1 VADLDRYPTW
11 ILLLAAVAAAVAVV
25 ARWMYLDRGSNP
37 RRLWLL
43 LLAAWLAVIGLA
55 WAGVLVT
62 RNGEKITPNQG
73 LLVLADLMAGL
84 LVASVPVGRTMRR
97 LADELGQPRAG
108 DAVAGFYRGWRIL
121 VVAALMVGTLAALL
135 TAEIALAGETPASPA
150 VIACR
155 DFTTWSLA
163 NPTMPPRADRA
174 ILAQAASVAQ
184 AGRLRLVLQELDGD
198 VQSSISDSGTAQIL
212 DEVRILSDE
221 DAVNQDCTTAPAA
234 S

>member
-37 RRLWLL
+37 RRLWLI

-55 WAGVLVT
+55 WAGVLAT
-62 RNGEKITPNQG
+62 RTGEKITPNEG

-108 DAVAGFYRGWRIL
+108 NALAGVYRGWRML
-121 VVAALMVGTLAALL
+121 TVVALIVATMAALL
-135 TAEIALAGETPASPA
+135 AAETALAGQTPEPPA
-150 VIACR
+150 LVACR

-174 ILAQAASVAQ
+174 VLAQAASVAQ
-184 AGRLRLVLQELDGD
+184 AGRLRLDLQTLDGD
-198 VQSSISDSGTAQIL
+198 VQSSIDDSGTAQIL

-221 DAVNQDCTTAPAA
+221 DAVNQDCTAAPAA
-234 S
+234 G